1 MRFMILVK
9 ADRNSEAGIMPDQSL
24 LAAMGKYNETLVK
37 AGVLLAA
44 EGLHPSAKGARVKF
58 SRGSQTV
65 TDGPFNNAGAGD
77 AGELL
82 AGFWLI
88 QVSSKAEAIEW
99 VKRCPMDG
107 GTELEIRQVFE
118 ADDFG
123 AELTPA
129 LKQQEADLRT
139 RLATRH

>member
-9 ADRNSEAGIMPDQSL
+9 ADRNSEAGIMPDRSL

-44 EGLHPSAKGARVKF
+44 EGLHPSVKGARVKF
-58 SRGSQTV
+58 SGGSQTV
-65 TDGPFNNAGAGD
+65 TDGPFNAGAGD
-77 AGELL
+77 VGELL

-99 VKRCPMDG
+99 VKRCPMGDG
-107 GTELEIRQVFE
+107 AELEIRQVFE

-123 AELTPA
+123 AALTPEQ
-129 LKQQEADLRT
+129 KQQEADLRT

>member
-9 ADRNSEAGIMPDQSL
+9 ADRNSEAGIMPDQAL
-24 LAAMGKYNETLVK
+24 LAAMGKYNETLMK

-44 EGLHPSAKGARVKF
+44 EGLHPSSRGARVKF
-58 SRGSQTV
+58 SGGSPAV
-65 TDGPFNNAGAGD
+65 ADGPFND
-77 AGELL
+77 IDPGELL

-107 GTELEIRQVFE
+107 GAELEIRQVFE
-118 ADDFG
+118 AHDF
-123 AELTPA
+123 E
-129 LKQQEADLRT
+129 
-139 RLATRH
+139 